1 MVLALLSVQL
11 TYLNYSENVFILYNS
26 LIFIVGIHTC
36 FTYQYQVKLWEG
48 GEVNINSILKGWA
61 ISIPICLVSISLL
74 ELQVAVAVGFFM
86 YLPFKYLERLLYNY
100 FISNG
105 SVDRAYAISIL
116 SISVE
121 VIIFSL
127 LVQRVNEV
135 YARFILPSTILLAIF
150 LLITVLVGI
159 GKKKDKESKLNAFG
173 FVSHSLFLVLVI
185 MSDRYIISFLEF
197 DNKVS
202 IKDYLLM
209 FGYASAVYTLVCSI
223 LEVKRAQL
231 FIKAK
236 EEPSVISYLID
247 NNFLGYFSIAT
258 LTFFMAFVVGVFIN
272 EQLYTIIVSQ
282 SANEV
287 WFQIL
292 VFFYLYA
299 MVSFVHIYYLSNRL
313 FLTLFISW
321 LCALAIKMAP
331 LMLELDSVSAYLIW
345 CSASAVVCISLSV
358 FFGKINAISR

>member
-1 MVLALLSVQL
+1 M
-11 TYLNYSENVFILYNS
+11 
-26 LIFIVGIHTC
+26 
-36 FTYQYQVKLWEG
+36 KLWEG